1 MRILA
6 TVASRGRQWILMPY
20 FFGQLFTA
28 AKSFEANPLIGS
40 ARLNAR
46 GLHKTR
52 VVAANRLAEARRSK
66 LSKFISDEDRKAYER
81 DGFVVRRNFLPKSV
95 FEQLLAQIKEH
106 RCTSEERLWGD
117 TINRKTIVDSATTSR
132 MPALKEV
139 LNSPDW
145 RDLII
150 R

>member
-1 MRILA
+1 VDPHALLFRPALY
-6 TVASRGRQWILMPY
+6 RGQVFRS
-20 FFGQLFTA
+20 
-28 AKSFEANPLIGS
+28 KSTYWKRSTQCA
-40 ARLNAR
+40 

-52 VVAANRLAEARRSK
+52 VAAANRLAEARRAK